1 MLTNQRLRGNEED
14 RYSPVGNM
22 RVNYIYEEVYFQATY
37 LVMLV
42 FLSCRVPPHF
52 STVKR
57 TGTQGVSSVVRCYN
71 NHIPVLCSS
80 MICVHFEPAAQT
92 PSTASTLPYKT
103 HPP

>member
-22 RVNYIYEEVYFQATY
+22 RVNYIYEEVCFQATY
-37 LVMLV
+37 LVILV

-57 TGTQGVSSVVRCYN
+57 AGTQGVSSVV
-71 NHIPVLCSS
+71 
-80 MICVHFEPAAQT
+80 
-92 PSTASTLPYKT
+92 
-103 HPP
+103 